1 MTEEFMRAKQLEREK
16 IEFLIESLIYYSNQ
30 YGIYEELIKMGHESI
45 YYEAEKENMRDSMIE
60 TKEKLLNYI
69 DQIIEKN

>member
-1 MTEEFMRAKQLEREK
+1 MTKERLCAKQLEREK

-30 YGIYEELIKMGHESI
+30 YGIYEEIMKMGYESV
-45 YYEAEKENMRDSMIE
+45 YYETEKTNMRDNVIE

-69 DQIIEKN
+69 DQIIEEN